1 MRLALI
7 LILSIL
13 AGCSTHYTSLKQND
27 GYKIYTIEERKIFQL
42 TYQEMTSKVDEMVKE
57 IDGPERGFFTRMTFG
72 LDRYDIFVKIV
83 PVEGVSLSGEN
94 VKGYFVE
101 LKGKGT
107 ILSSQSK
114 ANEIRDNIHRKL
126 EESGTGVM
134 VSSFRKSNYV
144 LERDRWRLNEKPS
157 ARESGDPVMDKLL
170 KLKVLRDEGV
180 LTEEEYQ
187 SKKAELLKK
196 L

>member
-1 MRLALI
+1 MRLAFI
-7 LILSIL
+7 LIFTIL
-13 AGCSTHYTSLKQND
+13 AGCSTHYTSLKQNG
-27 GYKIYTIEERKIFQL
+27 GYKIFTIEEQKIFKL
-42 TYQEMTSKVDEMVKE
+42 IYQEMTSMVDEMVTE
-57 IDGPERGFFTRMTFG
+57 IDGPERGFFTRKTLG

-101 LKGKGT
+101 LQGKGT
-107 ILSSQSK
+107 ILSSQRK
-114 ANEIRDNIHRKL
+114 ANEIIDKIHRKL

-144 LERDRWRLNEKPS
+144 LERDRWRLNIKPS
-157 ARESGDPVMDKLL
+157 ARESGDSVIDKLL
-170 KLKVLRDEGV
+170 KLKFLRDEGV